1 MTIGE
6 SVPHVLRQSYW
17 EMLAAVAEETT
28 RVYSHNNDY
37 VGFVLNPTC
46 AIYTLARTAE
56 GYMKRSNEFADMF
69 PNGEREPGEWL
80 NYVLE
85 AENPENLE
93 WLVGFNAHDADRGTV
108 NVSGSPVDI
117 AQWVL
122 HTE

>member
-1 MTIGE
+1 MTVGE

-17 EMLAAVAEETT
+17 EMLAAVAEETAL
-28 RVYSHNNDY
+28 VYSLNNDY
-37 VGFVLNPTC
+37 IGFVLNPAC
-46 AIYTLARTAE
+46 AVYTLARTAE